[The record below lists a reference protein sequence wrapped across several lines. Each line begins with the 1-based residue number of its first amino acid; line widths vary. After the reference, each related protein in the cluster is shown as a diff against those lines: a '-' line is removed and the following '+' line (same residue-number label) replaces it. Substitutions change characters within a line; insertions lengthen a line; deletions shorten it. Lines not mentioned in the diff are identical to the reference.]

1 MGYPNEKKTP
11 VRGPKLRRRPLFRA
25 PNYLPGNFV
34 GILSA
39 GFRAPCSGPNEK
51 KTPVQGPKLF
61 LGDFG
66 GCFDR

>member
-1 MGYPNEKKTP
+1 M
-11 VRGPKLRRRPLFRA
+11 
-25 PNYLPGNFV
+25 

-66 GCFDR
+66 GYFDW